1 MRERFSVIKP
11 IYLTLPSPKR
21 RGITFGQCAKD
32 VVLAGY
38 SSRTANFNTTGVINR
53 SFPLI
58 FALAMLIC
66 GGKGFAYSARVENIL
81 ARDYFHVV
89 QRELAKAS
97 SSVTV
102 CLYSFTLRSQ
112 LSDSPV
118 FALAQSLKRARDR
131 GVRVEVI
138 LDQNIDFLAGENGGS
153 DLSEGKNFPAYAF
166 LKAQG
171 IPVSFDSPSTYL
183 HSKVVV
189 IDGETVI
196 LGSTNWTDSALKRNQ
211 ETNVLIR
218 SKLLAREIGAA
229 LSAIP
234 RQDPLPN
241 NDEAGVEVP
250 GEFLLNPDL
259 FGRMV
264 TRKDD
269 RAFDVYLYLL
279 KDQTNHLPIGSPL
292 LVDHQKLAAAL
303 GIDHTGRE
311 SYRRQVNRL
320 LAKLQNLYGL
330 IHVQSGYNKA
340 SEITFTDLPPG
351 RTAHMPARYWSLGWD
366 RRLSFFE
373 KGFLLISQFESA
385 VSTRRPSWSAAQKTL
400 SRRYGASPWFFSEGS
415 TGLRRKNLL
424 EAELTAFTERPVPRL
439 PTLYT
444 LNTLYDPADLDKKMA
459 ELNTKYGAEKFD
471 RARKA
476 AALVFEDCDVDGI
489 KELIDLETR
498 YGRARVAE
506 AVRLLGEKN
515 PDNPHRTMGYLIGT
529 IRNLNIESVP

>member
-1 MRERFSVIKP
+1 MFQTIKK
-11 IYLTLPSPKR
+11 TRSPL
-21 RGITFGQCAKD
+21 F
-32 VVLAGY
+32 
-38 SSRTANFNTTGVINR
+38 
-53 SFPLI
+53 

-66 GGKGFAYSARVENIL
+66 GGKGFAYTAQVENVL
-81 ARDYFHVV
+81 ARDYFNVV
-89 QRELAKAS
+89 QREVAKAT

-102 CLYSFTLRSQ
+102 CLYSFTLRPQ
-112 LSDSPV
+112 ISDSPV

-131 GVRVEVI
+131 GLRVEVI
-138 LDQNIDFLAGENGGS
+138 LDQNIDFLAGENGEL
-153 DLSEGKNFPAYAF
+153 DLSEGKNAPAYAF

-189 IDGETVI
+189 IDDETVI
-196 LGSTNWTDSALKRNQ
+196 LGSSNWTDSALKRNQ

-218 SKLLAREIGAA
+218 SKLLAREIGAV
-229 LSAIP
+229 LRAIP

-241 NDEAGVEVP
+241 YDEAGVDVP

-264 TRKDD
+264 KRKDD

-279 KDQTNHLPIGSPL
+279 KEQTNPLSPGSPL
-292 LVDHQKLAAAL
+292 SLDHQKLAAAL

-330 IHVQSGYNKA
+330 IRVQSDFNKDSA
-340 SEITFTDLPPG
+340 ITFTDLPPG
-351 RTAHMPARYWSLGWD
+351 RTAHMPARYWSMGWD
-366 RRLSFFE
+366 RRLSFVE
-373 KGFLLISQFESA
+373 KGFLLISQYESA
-385 VSTRRPSWSAAQKTL
+385 VSTQRPRWSAAQKTL
-400 SRRYGASPWFFSEGS
+400 ARRYGASPWFFSEGS

-424 EAELTAFTERPVPRL
+424 EAELAPFTQGPAPRL
-439 PTLYT
+439 PTIYT
-444 LNTLYDPADLDKKMA
+444 LNTLYDPSELDK
-459 ELNTKYGAEKFD
+459 ELEALKIKYGAEKFD

-476 AALVFEDCDVDGI
+476 AALVFEDCDVNGI

-498 YGRARVAE
+498 YGRALVEE

-529 IRNLNIESVP
+529 IRNLNIKSVP